1 MPSPAG
7 PFSLMLG
14 KNSPRYDPR
23 TLQYARYRT
32 VGIPPTPPQAHWGN
46 RLPFGMLGND
56 GAGDCVEAGYAHG
69 AQIMCD
75 RAGHPW
81 VPTTKETIGSYS
93 ALAGYVPGDPSTD
106 NGTDMLSAC
115 KFWQSAGLG
124 GHLISAY
131 MSASPQNPTEVKEAV
146 AFYGGLY
153 LGAALPLSAQN
164 QVGTLWEVTSGPDAA
179 AGSWGGH
186 CVWVSGYD
194 AEFVWCVTWGQLQAM
209 TWDWLHTYADEAY
222 VLLSRDWLRAGG
234 FSPSG
239 LAWGALQAD
248 LANL

>member
-1 MPSPAG
+1 MGSPA
-7 PFSLMLG
+7 PARVLG
-14 KNSPRYDPR
+14 KKPPRYDPR

-32 VGIPPTPPQAHWGN
+32 PTIPAIPAQAHWGN
-46 RLPFGMLGND
+46 NIAYGMLGND
-56 GAGDCVEAGYAHG
+56 SAGDCVEAGYAHG
-69 AQIMCD
+69 SQIMCF

-81 VPTTKETIGSYS
+81 EPTTAETIGSYS
-93 ALAGYVPGDPSTD
+93 ALSGYVPGDPATD

-115 KFWQSAGLG
+115 GYWRSPGLAG
-124 GHLISAY
+124 HVINAY
-131 MSASPQNPTEVKEAV
+131 MQVSPQNPAEVAESV

-153 LGAALPLSAQN
+153 LGVALPVAAQA
-164 QVGTLWEVTSGPDAA
+164 QVGTVWQVTSGADAQ

-186 CVWVSGYD
+186 CVWVTGYTSTLL
-194 AEFVWCVTWGQLQAM
+194 WCCTWGTLQAM

-222 VLLSRDWLRAGG
+222 VLLSRDWLHTSG

-239 LAWGALQAD
+239 LAWGQLQAD